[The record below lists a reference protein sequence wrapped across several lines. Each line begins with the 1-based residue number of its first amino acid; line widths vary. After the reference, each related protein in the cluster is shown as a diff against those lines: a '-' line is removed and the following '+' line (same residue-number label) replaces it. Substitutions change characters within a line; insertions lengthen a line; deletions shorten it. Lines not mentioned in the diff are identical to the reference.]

1 MQRYNHLICKF
12 HKNKFYKARTC
23 FLWHG
28 TGLFFHARNELSA
41 LRGENEKRKFRISS
55 KEKGIFP
62 GQIDPVSCSCAD
74 HLFYSPPSFPYKQ
87 KHLFNHSSSGGSAY
101 RPQHCGA
108 VVLYLSD
115 ETIEKFSDRG
125 SSSGQ
130 QKDADED
137 ERAYSLSHAA
147 IGNGLLVGLTE
158 AQDTDCRLCG
168 QHICDMAAK
177 EGIEGFKADI
187 YRNLDEYTAALKD
200 LVRNKEKP
208 DALTAETDGDGQEE
222 IKDKNIGADRDAR
235 AAALI
240 LSISL

>member
-1 MQRYNHLICKF
+1 MKKGSFGYLQKKRVFSLVKSILFLAAVLIIYF
-12 HKNKFYKARTC
+12 TALHHFQTNKNIFSIIAAVGALPTGRSIVETVMCYRAR
-23 FLWHG
+23 
-28 TGLFFHARNELSA
+28 SA
-41 LRGENEKRKFRISS
+41 SDRVRQKVEEIPGISS
-55 KEKGIFP
+55 
-62 GQIDPVSCSCAD
+62 C
-74 HLFYSPPSFPYKQ
+74 YSLYD
-87 KHLFNHSSSGGSAY
+87 
-101 RPQHCGA
+101 
-108 VVLYLSD
+108 LYLTSY
-115 ETIEKFSDRG
+115 
-125 SSSGQ
+125 
-130 QKDADED
+130 

-208 DALTAETDGDGQEE
+208 DALTAETDRDGQEE
-222 IKDKNIGADRDAR
+222 VKDKNIGADRDAR

>member
-1 MQRYNHLICKF
+1 MKKGSFGYLQKKRVFSLVKSILFLAAVLIIYF
-12 HKNKFYKARTC
+12 TALHHFQTNKNIFSIIAAVGALPTGRSIVETVMCYRAR
-23 FLWHG
+23 
-28 TGLFFHARNELSA
+28 SA
-41 LRGENEKRKFRISS
+41 SDRVRQKVEEIPGISS
-55 KEKGIFP
+55 
-62 GQIDPVSCSCAD
+62 C
-74 HLFYSPPSFPYKQ
+74 YSLYD
-87 KHLFNHSSSGGSAY
+87 
-101 RPQHCGA
+101 
-108 VVLYLSD
+108 LYLTSY
-115 ETIEKFSDRG
+115 
-125 SSSGQ
+125 
-130 QKDADED
+130 

-168 QHICDMAAK
+168 QHICDMAAN

-222 IKDKNIGADRDAR
+222 VKDKNIGADRDAR

>member
-1 MQRYNHLICKF
+1 MKKGSFGYLQKKRVFSLVKSILFLAAVLIIYF
-12 HKNKFYKARTC
+12 TALHHFQTNKNIFSIIAAVGALPTGRSIVETVMCYRAR
-23 FLWHG
+23 
-28 TGLFFHARNELSA
+28 SA
-41 LRGENEKRKFRISS
+41 SDRVRQKVEEIPGISS
-55 KEKGIFP
+55 
-62 GQIDPVSCSCAD
+62 C
-74 HLFYSPPSFPYKQ
+74 YSLYD
-87 KHLFNHSSSGGSAY
+87 
-101 RPQHCGA
+101 
-108 VVLYLSD
+108 LYLTSY
-115 ETIEKFSDRG
+115 
-125 SSSGQ
+125 
-130 QKDADED
+130 

-187 YRNLDEYTAALKD
+187 YRDLDEYAAALKD
-200 LVRNKEKP
+200 LIRNKEKP

-222 IKDKNIGADRDAR
+222 IKDKNVGADRDAR

>member
-1 MQRYNHLICKF
+1 MKKGSFGYLQKKRVFSLVKSILFLAAVLIIYFTALHHF
-12 HKNKFYKARTC
+12 HTNKNIFSIIAAVGALPTGRSIVETVMCYRAR
-23 FLWHG
+23 
-28 TGLFFHARNELSA
+28 SA
-41 LRGENEKRKFRISS
+41 SDRVRQKVEEIPGISS
-55 KEKGIFP
+55 
-62 GQIDPVSCSCAD
+62 C
-74 HLFYSPPSFPYKQ
+74 YSLYD
-87 KHLFNHSSSGGSAY
+87 
-101 RPQHCGA
+101 
-108 VVLYLSD
+108 LYLTSY
-115 ETIEKFSDRG
+115 
-125 SSSGQ
+125 
-130 QKDADED
+130 

-222 IKDKNIGADRDAR
+222 VKDKNIGADRDAR

>member
-1 MQRYNHLICKF
+1 MKKGNFGYLQKKRVFSLVKSILFLAAVLIIYF
-12 HKNKFYKARTC
+12 TALHHFQTNKNIFSIIAAVGALPTGRSIVETVMCYRAR
-23 FLWHG
+23 
-28 TGLFFHARNELSA
+28 SA
-41 LRGENEKRKFRISS
+41 SDRVRQKVEEIPGISS
-55 KEKGIFP
+55 
-62 GQIDPVSCSCAD
+62 C
-74 HLFYSPPSFPYKQ
+74 YSLYD
-87 KHLFNHSSSGGSAY
+87 
-101 RPQHCGA
+101 
-108 VVLYLSD
+108 LYLTSY
-115 ETIEKFSDRG
+115 
-125 SSSGQ
+125 
-130 QKDADED
+130 

>member
-1 MQRYNHLICKF
+1 MKKGSFGYLQKKRVFSLVKSILFLAAVLIIYFTALHHF
-12 HKNKFYKARTC
+12 HTNKNIFSIIAAVGALPTGRSIVETVMCSRAR
-23 FLWHG
+23 
-28 TGLFFHARNELSA
+28 SA
-41 LRGENEKRKFRISS
+41 SDRVRQKVEEIPGISS
-55 KEKGIFP
+55 
-62 GQIDPVSCSCAD
+62 C
-74 HLFYSPPSFPYKQ
+74 YSLYD
-87 KHLFNHSSSGGSAY
+87 
-101 RPQHCGA
+101 
-108 VVLYLSD
+108 LYLTSY
-115 ETIEKFSDRG
+115 
-125 SSSGQ
+125 
-130 QKDADED
+130 

-222 IKDKNIGADRDAR
+222 VKDKNIGADRDAR

>member
-1 MQRYNHLICKF
+1 MKKGSFGYLQKKRVFSLVKSILFLAAVLIIYFTALHHF
-12 HKNKFYKARTC
+12 HTNKNIFSIIAAVGALPTGRSIVETVMCYRAR
-23 FLWHG
+23 
-28 TGLFFHARNELSA
+28 SA
-41 LRGENEKRKFRISS
+41 SDMVRQKVEEIPGISS
-55 KEKGIFP
+55 
-62 GQIDPVSCSCAD
+62 C
-74 HLFYSPPSFPYKQ
+74 YSLYD
-87 KHLFNHSSSGGSAY
+87 
-101 RPQHCGA
+101 
-108 VVLYLSD
+108 LYLTSY
-115 ETIEKFSDRG
+115 
-125 SSSGQ
+125 
-130 QKDADED
+130 

-200 LVRNKEKP
+200 LVRNKEKT

>member
-1 MQRYNHLICKF
+1 MKKGSFGYLQKKRVFSLVKSILFLAAVLIIYFTALHHF
-12 HKNKFYKARTC
+12 HTNKNIFSIIAAVGALPTGRSIVETVMCYRAR
-23 FLWHG
+23 
-28 TGLFFHARNELSA
+28 SA
-41 LRGENEKRKFRISS
+41 SDRVRQKVEEIPGISS
-55 KEKGIFP
+55 
-62 GQIDPVSCSCAD
+62 C
-74 HLFYSPPSFPYKQ
+74 YSLYD
-87 KHLFNHSSSGGSAY
+87 
-101 RPQHCGA
+101 
-108 VVLYLSD
+108 LYLTSY
-115 ETIEKFSDRG
+115 
-125 SSSGQ
+125 
-130 QKDADED
+130 

-200 LVRNKEKP
+200 LVRNKEKT

>member
-1 MQRYNHLICKF
+1 MKKGSFGYLQKKRVFSLVKSILFLAAVLIIYFTALHHF
-12 HKNKFYKARTC
+12 HTNKNIFSIIAAVGALPTGRSIVETVMCYRAR
-23 FLWHG
+23 
-28 TGLFFHARNELSA
+28 SA
-41 LRGENEKRKFRISS
+41 SDRVRQKVEEIPGISS
-55 KEKGIFP
+55 
-62 GQIDPVSCSCAD
+62 C
-74 HLFYSPPSFPYKQ
+74 YSLYD
-87 KHLFNHSSSGGSAY
+87 
-101 RPQHCGA
+101 
-108 VVLYLSD
+108 LYLTSY
-115 ETIEKFSDRG
+115 
-125 SSSGQ
+125 
-130 QKDADED
+130 

-158 AQDTDCRLCG
+158 AQDTDCRLCC

>member
-1 MQRYNHLICKF
+1 MKKGSFGYLQKKRVFSLVKSILFLAAVLIIYF
-12 HKNKFYKARTC
+12 TALHHFQTNKNIFSIIAAVGALPTGRSIVETVMCYRAR
-23 FLWHG
+23 
-28 TGLFFHARNELSA
+28 SA
-41 LRGENEKRKFRISS
+41 SDRVRQKVEEIPGISS
-55 KEKGIFP
+55 
-62 GQIDPVSCSCAD
+62 C
-74 HLFYSPPSFPYKQ
+74 YSLYD
-87 KHLFNHSSSGGSAY
+87 
-101 RPQHCGA
+101 
-108 VVLYLSD
+108 LYLTSY
-115 ETIEKFSDRG
+115 
-125 SSSGQ
+125 
-130 QKDADED
+130 

-222 IKDKNIGADRDAR
+222 VEDKNIGADRDAR

>member
-1 MQRYNHLICKF
+1 MKKGSFGYLQKKRVFSLVKSILFLAAVLIIYFTALHHF
-12 HKNKFYKARTC
+12 HTNKNIFSIIAAVGALPTGRSIVETVMCYRAR
-23 FLWHG
+23 
-28 TGLFFHARNELSA
+28 SA
-41 LRGENEKRKFRISS
+41 SDRVRQKVEEIPGISS
-55 KEKGIFP
+55 
-62 GQIDPVSCSCAD
+62 C
-74 HLFYSPPSFPYKQ
+74 YSLYD
-87 KHLFNHSSSGGSAY
+87 
-101 RPQHCGA
+101 
-108 VVLYLSD
+108 LYLTSY
-115 ETIEKFSDRG
+115 
-125 SSSGQ
+125 
-130 QKDADED
+130 

-222 IKDKNIGADRDAR
+222 IKDKNVGADRDAR

>member
-1 MQRYNHLICKF
+1 MKKGSFGYLQKKRVFSLVKSILFLAAVLIIYF
-12 HKNKFYKARTC
+12 TALHHFQTNKNIFSIIAAVGALPTGRSIVETVMCYRAR
-23 FLWHG
+23 
-28 TGLFFHARNELSA
+28 SA
-41 LRGENEKRKFRISS
+41 SDMVRQKVEEIPGISS
-55 KEKGIFP
+55 
-62 GQIDPVSCSCAD
+62 C
-74 HLFYSPPSFPYKQ
+74 YSLYD
-87 KHLFNHSSSGGSAY
+87 
-101 RPQHCGA
+101 
-108 VVLYLSD
+108 LYLTSY
-115 ETIEKFSDRG
+115 
-125 SSSGQ
+125 
-130 QKDADED
+130 

-200 LVRNKEKP
+200 LVRNKEKT

>member
-1 MQRYNHLICKF
+1 MKKGSFGYLQKKRVFSLVKSILFLAAVLIIYF
-12 HKNKFYKARTC
+12 TALHHFQTNKNIFSIIAAVGALPTGRSIVETVMCYRAR
-23 FLWHG
+23 
-28 TGLFFHARNELSA
+28 SA
-41 LRGENEKRKFRISS
+41 SDRVRQKVEEIPGISS
-55 KEKGIFP
+55 
-62 GQIDPVSCSCAD
+62 C
-74 HLFYSPPSFPYKQ
+74 YSLYD
-87 KHLFNHSSSGGSAY
+87 
-101 RPQHCGA
+101 
-108 VVLYLSD
+108 LYLTSY
-115 ETIEKFSDRG
+115 
-125 SSSGQ
+125 
-130 QKDADED
+130 

-222 IKDKNIGADRDAR
+222 VKDKNIGADRDAR

>member
-1 MQRYNHLICKF
+1 MKKGSFGYLQKKRVFSLVKSILFLAAVLIIYFTALHHF
-12 HKNKFYKARTC
+12 HTNKNIFSIIAAVGALPTGRSIVETVMCYRAR
-23 FLWHG
+23 
-28 TGLFFHARNELSA
+28 SA
-41 LRGENEKRKFRISS
+41 SDRVRQKVEEIPGISS
-55 KEKGIFP
+55 
-62 GQIDPVSCSCAD
+62 C
-74 HLFYSPPSFPYKQ
+74 YSLYD
-87 KHLFNHSSSGGSAY
+87 
-101 RPQHCGA
+101 
-108 VVLYLSD
+108 LYLTSY
-115 ETIEKFSDRG
+115 
-125 SSSGQ
+125 
-130 QKDADED
+130 

-208 DALTAETDGDGQEE
+208 DALIAETDGDGQEE
-222 IKDKNIGADRDAR
+222 VKDKNIGADRDAR

>member
-1 MQRYNHLICKF
+1 MKKGSFGYLQKKRVFSLVKSILFLAAVLIIYF
-12 HKNKFYKARTC
+12 TALHHFQTNKNIFSIIAAVGALPTGRSIVETVMCYRAR
-23 FLWHG
+23 
-28 TGLFFHARNELSA
+28 SA
-41 LRGENEKRKFRISS
+41 SDRVRQKVEEIPGISS
-55 KEKGIFP
+55 
-62 GQIDPVSCSCAD
+62 C
-74 HLFYSPPSFPYKQ
+74 YSLYD
-87 KHLFNHSSSGGSAY
+87 
-101 RPQHCGA
+101 
-108 VVLYLSD
+108 LYLTSY
-115 ETIEKFSDRG
+115 
-125 SSSGQ
+125 
-130 QKDADED
+130 

-200 LVRNKEKP
+200 LVRNKEKT
-208 DALTAETDGDGQEE
+208 DALTAETDGDEREE
-222 IKDKNIGADRDAR
+222 VKDKNIGADRDAR

>member
-1 MQRYNHLICKF
+1 MKKGSFGYLQKKRVFSLVKSILFLAAVLIIYFTALHHF
-12 HKNKFYKARTC
+12 HTNKNIFSIIAAVGALPTGRSIVETVMCYRAR
-23 FLWHG
+23 
-28 TGLFFHARNELSA
+28 SA
-41 LRGENEKRKFRISS
+41 SYRVRQKVEEIPGISS
-55 KEKGIFP
+55 
-62 GQIDPVSCSCAD
+62 C
-74 HLFYSPPSFPYKQ
+74 YSLYD
-87 KHLFNHSSSGGSAY
+87 
-101 RPQHCGA
+101 
-108 VVLYLSD
+108 LYLTSY
-115 ETIEKFSDRG
+115 
-125 SSSGQ
+125 
-130 QKDADED
+130 

>member
-1 MQRYNHLICKF
+1 MKKGSFGYLQKKRVFSLVKSILFLAAVLIIYF
-12 HKNKFYKARTC
+12 TALHHFQTNKNIFSIIAAVGALPTGRSIVETVMCYRAR
-23 FLWHG
+23 
-28 TGLFFHARNELSA
+28 SA
-41 LRGENEKRKFRISS
+41 SDRVTQKVEEIPGISS
-55 KEKGIFP
+55 
-62 GQIDPVSCSCAD
+62 C
-74 HLFYSPPSFPYKQ
+74 YSLYD
-87 KHLFNHSSSGGSAY
+87 
-101 RPQHCGA
+101 
-108 VVLYLSD
+108 LYLTSY
-115 ETIEKFSDRG
+115 
-125 SSSGQ
+125 
-130 QKDADED
+130 

>member
-1 MQRYNHLICKF
+1 MKKGSFGYLQKKRVFSLVKSILFLAAVLIIYF
-12 HKNKFYKARTC
+12 TALHHFQTNKNIFSIIAAVGALPTGRSIVETVMCYRAR
-23 FLWHG
+23 
-28 TGLFFHARNELSA
+28 SA
-41 LRGENEKRKFRISS
+41 SDRVRQKVEEIPGISS
-55 KEKGIFP
+55 
-62 GQIDPVSCSCAD
+62 C
-74 HLFYSPPSFPYKQ
+74 YSLYD
-87 KHLFNHSSSGGSAY
+87 
-101 RPQHCGA
+101 
-108 VVLYLSD
+108 LYLTSY
-115 ETIEKFSDRG
+115 
-125 SSSGQ
+125 
-130 QKDADED
+130 

-187 YRNLDEYTAALKD
+187 YRNLDEYAAALKD

-208 DALTAETDGDGQEE
+208 DALTAETDGDEQEE
-222 IKDKNIGADRDAR
+222 VKDKNIGADRDAR

>member
-1 MQRYNHLICKF
+1 MKKGSFGYLQKKRVFSLVKSILFLAAVLIIYF
-12 HKNKFYKARTC
+12 TALHHFQTNKNIFSIIAAVGALPTGRSIVETVMCYRAR
-23 FLWHG
+23 
-28 TGLFFHARNELSA
+28 SA
-41 LRGENEKRKFRISS
+41 SDRVRQKVEEIPGISS
-55 KEKGIFP
+55 
-62 GQIDPVSCSCAD
+62 C
-74 HLFYSPPSFPYKQ
+74 YSLYD
-87 KHLFNHSSSGGSAY
+87 
-101 RPQHCGA
+101 
-108 VVLYLSD
+108 LYLTSY
-115 ETIEKFSDRG
+115 
-125 SSSGQ
+125 
-130 QKDADED
+130 

-200 LVRNKEKP
+200 LVRNKEKT

-222 IKDKNIGADRDAR
+222 VKDKNIGADRDAR

>member
-1 MQRYNHLICKF
+1 MKKGSFGYLQKKRVFSLVKSILFLAAVLIIYF
-12 HKNKFYKARTC
+12 TALHHFQTNKNIFSIIAAVGALPTGRSIVETVMCYRAR
-23 FLWHG
+23 
-28 TGLFFHARNELSA
+28 SA
-41 LRGENEKRKFRISS
+41 SDRVRQKVEEIPGISS
-55 KEKGIFP
+55 
-62 GQIDPVSCSCAD
+62 C
-74 HLFYSPPSFPYKQ
+74 YSLYD
-87 KHLFNHSSSGGSAY
+87 
-101 RPQHCGA
+101 
-108 VVLYLSD
+108 LYLTSY
-115 ETIEKFSDRG
+115 
-125 SSSGQ
+125 
-130 QKDADED
+130 

-208 DALTAETDGDGQEE
+208 DALTAETDGDEREE
-222 IKDKNIGADRDAR
+222 VKDKNIGADRDAR

>member
-1 MQRYNHLICKF
+1 MKKGSFGYLQKKRVFSLVKSILFLAAVLIIYFTALHHF
-12 HKNKFYKARTC
+12 HTNKNIFSIVAAVGALPTGRSIVETVMCYRAR
-23 FLWHG
+23 
-28 TGLFFHARNELSA
+28 SA
-41 LRGENEKRKFRISS
+41 SDRVRQKVEEIPGISS
-55 KEKGIFP
+55 
-62 GQIDPVSCSCAD
+62 C
-74 HLFYSPPSFPYKQ
+74 YSLYD
-87 KHLFNHSSSGGSAY
+87 
-101 RPQHCGA
+101 
-108 VVLYLSD
+108 LYLTSY
-115 ETIEKFSDRG
+115 
-125 SSSGQ
+125 
-130 QKDADED
+130 

-187 YRNLDEYTAALKD
+187 YRDLDEYAAALKD
-200 LVRNKEKP
+200 LIRNKEKP

-222 IKDKNIGADRDAR
+222 IKDKNVGADRDAR

>member
-1 MQRYNHLICKF
+1 MKKGSFGYLQKKRVFSLVKSILFLAAVLIIYFTALHHF
-12 HKNKFYKARTC
+12 HTNKNIFSIIAAVGALPTGRSIVETVMCYRAR
-23 FLWHG
+23 
-28 TGLFFHARNELSA
+28 SA
-41 LRGENEKRKFRISS
+41 SDRVRQKVEEIPGISS
-55 KEKGIFP
+55 
-62 GQIDPVSCSCAD
+62 C
-74 HLFYSPPSFPYKQ
+74 YSLYD
-87 KHLFNHSSSGGSAY
+87 
-101 RPQHCGA
+101 
-108 VVLYLSD
+108 LYLTSY
-115 ETIEKFSDRG
+115 
-125 SSSGQ
+125 
-130 QKDADED
+130 

-187 YRNLDEYTAALKD
+187 YRNLDEYAAALKD

-222 IKDKNIGADRDAR
+222 VKDKNIGADRDAR

>member
-1 MQRYNHLICKF
+1 MKKGSFGYLQKKRVFSLVKSILFLAAVLIIYFTALHHF
-12 HKNKFYKARTC
+12 HTNKNIFSIIAAVGALPTGRSIVETVMCFRAR
-23 FLWHG
+23 
-28 TGLFFHARNELSA
+28 SA
-41 LRGENEKRKFRISS
+41 SDRVRQKVEEIPGISS
-55 KEKGIFP
+55 
-62 GQIDPVSCSCAD
+62 C
-74 HLFYSPPSFPYKQ
+74 YSLYD
-87 KHLFNHSSSGGSAY
+87 
-101 RPQHCGA
+101 
-108 VVLYLSD
+108 LYLTSY
-115 ETIEKFSDRG
+115 
-125 SSSGQ
+125 
-130 QKDADED
+130 

-187 YRNLDEYTAALKD
+187 YRDLDEYAAALKD
-200 LVRNKEKP
+200 LIRNKEKP

-222 IKDKNIGADRDAR
+222 IKDKNVGADRDAR

>member
-1 MQRYNHLICKF
+1 MKKGSFGYLQKKRVFSLVKSILFLAAVLIIYFTALHHF
-12 HKNKFYKARTC
+12 HTNKNIFSIIAAVGALPTGRSIVETVMCYRAR
-23 FLWHG
+23 
-28 TGLFFHARNELSA
+28 SA
-41 LRGENEKRKFRISS
+41 SDRVRQKVEEIPGISS
-55 KEKGIFP
+55 
-62 GQIDPVSCSCAD
+62 C
-74 HLFYSPPSFPYKQ
+74 YSLYD
-87 KHLFNHSSSGGSAY
+87 
-101 RPQHCGA
+101 
-108 VVLYLSD
+108 LYLTSY
-115 ETIEKFSDRG
+115 
-125 SSSGQ
+125 
-130 QKDADED
+130 

-187 YRNLDEYTAALKD
+187 YRDLDEYAAALKD
-200 LVRNKEKP
+200 LIRNKEKP

-222 IKDKNIGADRDAR
+222 IKDKNVGADRDAR

>member
-1 MQRYNHLICKF
+1 MKKGSFGYLQKKRVFSLVKSILFLAAVLIIYFTALHHF
-12 HKNKFYKARTC
+12 HTNKNIFSIIAAVGALPTGRSIVETVMCYRAR
-23 FLWHG
+23 
-28 TGLFFHARNELSA
+28 SA
-41 LRGENEKRKFRISS
+41 SDRVRQKVEEIPGISS
-55 KEKGIFP
+55 
-62 GQIDPVSCSCAD
+62 C
-74 HLFYSPPSFPYKQ
+74 YSLYD
-87 KHLFNHSSSGGSAY
+87 
-101 RPQHCGA
+101 
-108 VVLYLSD
+108 LYLTSY
-115 ETIEKFSDRG
+115 
-125 SSSGQ
+125 
-130 QKDADED
+130 

-187 YRNLDEYTAALKD
+187 YRNLDEYTAALKE

-222 IKDKNIGADRDAR
+222 IKDKNVGADRDAR

>member
-1 MQRYNHLICKF
+1 MKKGNFGYLQKKRVFSLVKSILFLAAVLIIYF
-12 HKNKFYKARTC
+12 TALHHFQTNKNIFSIIAAVGALPTGRSIVETVMCYRAR
-23 FLWHG
+23 
-28 TGLFFHARNELSA
+28 SA
-41 LRGENEKRKFRISS
+41 SDRVRQKVEEIPGISS
-55 KEKGIFP
+55 
-62 GQIDPVSCSCAD
+62 C
-74 HLFYSPPSFPYKQ
+74 YSLYD
-87 KHLFNHSSSGGSAY
+87 
-101 RPQHCGA
+101 
-108 VVLYLSD
+108 LYLTSY
-115 ETIEKFSDRG
+115 
-125 SSSGQ
+125 
-130 QKDADED
+130 

-222 IKDKNIGADRDAR
+222 VKDKNIGADRDAR

>member
-1 MQRYNHLICKF
+1 MKKGSFGYLQKKRVFSLVKSILFLAAVLIIYFTALHHF
-12 HKNKFYKARTC
+12 HTNKNIFSIIAAVGALPTGRSIVETVMCYRAR
-23 FLWHG
+23 
-28 TGLFFHARNELSA
+28 SA
-41 LRGENEKRKFRISS
+41 SDRVRQKVEEIPGISS
-55 KEKGIFP
+55 
-62 GQIDPVSCSCAD
+62 C
-74 HLFYSPPSFPYKQ
+74 YSLYD
-87 KHLFNHSSSGGSAY
+87 
-101 RPQHCGA
+101 
-108 VVLYLSD
+108 LYLTSY
-115 ETIEKFSDRG
+115 
-125 SSSGQ
+125 
-130 QKDADED
+130 

>member
-1 MQRYNHLICKF
+1 MKKGSFGYLQKKRVFSLVKSILFLAAVLIIYF
-12 HKNKFYKARTC
+12 TALHHFQTNKNIFSIIAAVGALPTGRSIVETVMCYRAR
-23 FLWHG
+23 
-28 TGLFFHARNELSA
+28 SA
-41 LRGENEKRKFRISS
+41 SDRVRQKVEEIPGISS
-55 KEKGIFP
+55 
-62 GQIDPVSCSCAD
+62 C
-74 HLFYSPPSFPYKQ
+74 YSLYD
-87 KHLFNHSSSGGSAY
+87 
-101 RPQHCGA
+101 
-108 VVLYLSD
+108 LYLTSY
-115 ETIEKFSDRG
+115 
-125 SSSGQ
+125 
-130 QKDADED
+130 

>member
-1 MQRYNHLICKF
+1 MKKGSFGYLQKKRVFSLVKSILFLAAVLIIYFTALHHF
-12 HKNKFYKARTC
+12 HTNKNIFSIIAAVGALPTGRSIVETVMCYRAR
-23 FLWHG
+23 
-28 TGLFFHARNELSA
+28 SA
-41 LRGENEKRKFRISS
+41 SDRVRQKVEEIPGISS
-55 KEKGIFP
+55 
-62 GQIDPVSCSCAD
+62 C
-74 HLFYSPPSFPYKQ
+74 YSLYD
-87 KHLFNHSSSGGSAY
+87 
-101 RPQHCGA
+101 
-108 VVLYLSD
+108 LYLTSY
-115 ETIEKFSDRG
+115 
-125 SSSGQ
+125 
-130 QKDADED
+130 

-200 LVRNKEKP
+200 LVRNKEKT

-222 IKDKNIGADRDAR
+222 VKDKNIGADRDAR

>member
-1 MQRYNHLICKF
+1 MKKGSFGYLQKKRVFSLVKSILFLAAVLIIYF
-12 HKNKFYKARTC
+12 TALHHFQTNKNIFSIIAAVGALPTGRSIVETVMCYRAR
-23 FLWHG
+23 
-28 TGLFFHARNELSA
+28 SA
-41 LRGENEKRKFRISS
+41 SDRVRQKVEEIPGISS
-55 KEKGIFP
+55 
-62 GQIDPVSCSCAD
+62 C
-74 HLFYSPPSFPYKQ
+74 YSLYD
-87 KHLFNHSSSGGSAY
+87 
-101 RPQHCGA
+101 
-108 VVLYLSD
+108 LYLTSY
-115 ETIEKFSDRG
+115 
-125 SSSGQ
+125 
-130 QKDADED
+130 

-200 LVRNKEKP
+200 LVRNKEKT

>member
-1 MQRYNHLICKF
+1 MKKGSFGYLQKKRVFSLVKSILFLAAVLIIYFTALHHF
-12 HKNKFYKARTC
+12 HTNKNIFSIIAAVGALPTGRSIVETVMCYRAR
-23 FLWHG
+23 
-28 TGLFFHARNELSA
+28 SA
-41 LRGENEKRKFRISS
+41 SDRVRQKVEEIPGISS
-55 KEKGIFP
+55 
-62 GQIDPVSCSCAD
+62 C
-74 HLFYSPPSFPYKQ
+74 YSLYD
-87 KHLFNHSSSGGSAY
+87 
-101 RPQHCGA
+101 
-108 VVLYLSD
+108 LYLTSY
-115 ETIEKFSDRG
+115 
-125 SSSGQ
+125 
-130 QKDADED
+130 

-208 DALTAETDGDGQEE
+208 DALTVETDGDGQEE

>member
-1 MQRYNHLICKF
+1 MKKGSFGYLQKKRVFSLVKSILFLAAVLIIYFTALHHF
-12 HKNKFYKARTC
+12 HTNKNIFSIIAAVGALPTGRSIVETVMCYRAR
-23 FLWHG
+23 
-28 TGLFFHARNELSA
+28 SA
-41 LRGENEKRKFRISS
+41 SDRVRQKVEEIPGISS
-55 KEKGIFP
+55 
-62 GQIDPVSCSCAD
+62 C
-74 HLFYSPPSFPYKQ
+74 YSLYD
-87 KHLFNHSSSGGSAY
+87 
-101 RPQHCGA
+101 
-108 VVLYLSD
+108 LYLTSY
-115 ETIEKFSDRG
+115 
-125 SSSGQ
+125 
-130 QKDADED
+130 

-187 YRNLDEYTAALKD
+187 YRNLDEYAAALKD